1 MPEPTLSQLRAFVT
15 AARRGSLSAAAIEL
29 NLTQSALSH
38 SLRALERTL
47 NTALLD
53 RHGRGVT
60 LSLAGQRALPHA
72 EQLLVSLGS
81 LQRAVSPGHGTLG
94 ALSGTVRI
102 ASFPSLARHLLPG
115 ALGRLRR
122 QHPDLTV
129 LVDDAHLRREAVIQA
144 VQDAQAEIGLTQLLP
159 GISLTAHPLGEDPYL
174 LLLPP
179 GWTLPGAWQRPYI
192 HLGDPHDR
200 RVPDALARHGLRV
213 TPHLSLNS
221 ETAIAAMVAGGL
233 GFAVLPRMT
242 LPALPPGVTCHPL
255 PWPVTRT
262 YGTVTRPGPLPA
274 ATQAV
279 LRELCAAHTGQPGD
293 R

>member
-1 MPEPTLSQLRAFVT
+1 MPELTLSQLRAFVT

-38 SLRALERTL
+38 SLRTL
-47 NTALLD
+47 NTALLE

-60 LSLAGQRALPHA
+60 LSPAGQRALPHA
-72 EQLLVSLGS
+72 EQLLGSLSS
-81 LQRAVSPGHGTLG
+81 LQRVASSSHGP
-94 ALSGTVRI
+94 LSGTVRI

-144 VQDAQAEIGLTQLLP
+144 VQDAQADIGLTQLLP
-159 GISLTAHPLGEDPYL
+159 GTSLTGHPLGEDPYL
-174 LLLPP
+174 PLLPP
-179 GWTLPGAWQRPYI
+179 GCTLPGAWQRPYI

-221 ETAIAAMVAGGL
+221 ETAIAAMVAGSL
-233 GFAVLPRMT
+233 GFAVLPRMA
-242 LPALPPGVTCHPL
+242 LPALPPGVTCYPL

-262 YGTVTRPGPLPA
+262 YGTVTRPGPLPD

-279 LRELCAAHTGQPGD
+279 LRELRATQASPTGD